1 MLVSKAHSVSQ
12 QSRLALTL
20 AWVAGYTNVICIL
33 ACGTVTSHVTGSVS
47 HLGRVVIELNAAQA
61 GFLTF
66 LVMTFILGA
75 AISGGLTEKARRLGW
90 ESIYVLPMMVQ
101 AGLLLLFAF
110 GIEFWDT
117 KPETITAL
125 HRWILSGLA
134 STAMGLQNATITRI
148 SNGVVRTTHLTGV
161 LTDIGIESAMLAI
174 GSRDGVVRPAEQVR
188 AARVRVLLLSSI
200 VLSFMVGAGL
210 GTVAFERFADFSMI
224 PPVAFLLWIVWQD
237 VRTPIC
243 ELEPMNRD
251 ATPGAVPLPREMVV
265 YHLRRDRNRA
275 GAVQRLPDLIHW
287 IERLPG
293 QIRVAVLDLTEATLL
308 DANAGLQLGDVA
320 RRGRE
325 REVTVIW
332 AGLSPERVAELE
344 LDSPRVGIEPHT
356 VFDDAEKAVAHG
368 FALLDEARTRTAAV
382 AAAMS

>member
-61 GFLTF
+61 GFLAF
-66 LVMTFILGA
+66 LVLTFVLGA
-75 AISGGLTEKARRLGW
+75 AISGALTEKARRFGW
-90 ESIYVLPMMVQ
+90 ESIYVLPMLVQ
-101 AGLLLLFAF
+101 AGLLLLFAL

-117 KPETITAL
+117 TPDTISRA

-161 LTDIGIESAMLAI
+161 LTDIGIESAILAL
-174 GSRDGVVRPAEQVR
+174 GSRDGAARPTEQTR
-188 AARVRVLLLSSI
+188 AAGIRVLLLCSI

-210 GTVAFERFADFSMI
+210 GTVAFERFHDYSMI
-224 PPVAFLLWIVWQD
+224 PPVAFLFWIVWQD

-243 ELEPMNRD
+243 ELESIGSD
-251 ATPGAVPLPREMVV
+251 STPNAVPLPREMVV
-265 YHLRRDRNRA
+265 YRLRRDRKR
-275 GAVQRLPDLIHW
+275 GGILQRLPDLIQW
-287 IERLPG
+287 IERLPEET
-293 QIRVAVLDLTEATLL
+293 RVAVLDLTEVTVL
-308 DANAGLQLGDVA
+308 DDNAGLQLGDVA

-325 REVTVIW
+325 RGMTVILG
-332 AGLSPERVAELE
+332 GLPPARVAYLE
-344 LDSPRVGIEPHT
+344 LDSPRVGIDLDN
-356 VFDDAEKAVAHG
+356 VFSDGKTAIAHG
-368 FALLDEARTRTAAV
+368 FALLDVARARALAV
-382 AAAMS
+382 GG